1 MINGIGGGCMASLQM
16 SAMQG
21 QMANPFDKVDSNGDG
36 AIDKTEFSAF
46 AVEMSEKTGRSVD
59 VDQEMAEIDTDG
71 DGLVNPEELEAG
83 RPEGPPPGMM
93 VGMKGGGGMQA
104 PSGMSGPSETESSSS
119 TDPLDTNGDGVV
131 DAEEAKSGSS
141 YYIQGYLSQLY
152 STLSQGSRSGS
163 QLSLQ
168 A

>member
-1 MINGIGGGCMASLQM
+1 M
-16 SAMQG
+16 
-21 QMANPFDKVDSNGDG
+21 
-36 AIDKTEFSAF
+36 
-46 AVEMSEKTGRSVD
+46 D
-59 VDQEMAEIDTDG
+59 VDQKMSEIDTEG
-71 DGLVNPEELEAG
+71 DGLVSPEELEAG

-131 DAEEAKSGSS
+131 DAEEAKSGGS
-141 YYIQGYLSQLY
+141 YYIQEYLSRRY
-152 STLSQGSRSGS
+152 STLSQGSQSGS